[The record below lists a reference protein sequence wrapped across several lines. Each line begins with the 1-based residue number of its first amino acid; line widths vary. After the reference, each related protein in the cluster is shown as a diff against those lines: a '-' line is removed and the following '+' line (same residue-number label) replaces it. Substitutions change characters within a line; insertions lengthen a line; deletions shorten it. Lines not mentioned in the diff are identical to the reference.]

1 MDKKNKILIIDD
13 EPDIRKLLRISFESQ
28 DYSVEEASSGSEGI
42 KLIPLVQPS
51 LIVLD
56 LGLPDIDGMEVL
68 KNIRS
73 WSDIPIIILSVRDD
87 EQSIITALDG
97 GADDYLTKPFSV
109 KELFARVRNIF
120 RKKIDIPSTPFFE
133 SGSLKVDFISRI
145 VTVKNIEIKLTSTE
159 YNLLCTFIKHSGKI
173 LTHGQLLKEV
183 WGGHSVEQNQYLRVY
198 VGHLRQKIEDDPGRP
213 KFLITEPGIGYRFKP
228 QNE

>member
-28 DYSVEEASSGSEGI
+28 DYSVEEASCGSDGI
-42 KLIPLVQPS
+42 KLIPLVQPN

-56 LGLPDIDGMEVL
+56 LGLPDIDGLEVL

-73 WSDIPIIILSVRDD
+73 WADTPIIILSVRDD

-97 GADDYLTKPFSV
+97 GADDYITKPFSV
-109 KELFARVRNIF
+109 RELFARVRNIF
-120 RKKIDIPSTPFFE
+120 RKKIDIPSTPIFE
-133 SGSLKVDFISRI
+133 NGSLKVDFISRI
-145 VTVKNIEIKLTSTE
+145 VTVNNTEIKLTSTE

-173 LTHGQLLKEV
+173 LTHSQLLKEV
-183 WGGHSVEQNQYLRVY
+183 WGGHSTEQNQYLRVY
-198 VGHLRQKIEDDPGRP
+198 VGHLRQKIEDDPTRP